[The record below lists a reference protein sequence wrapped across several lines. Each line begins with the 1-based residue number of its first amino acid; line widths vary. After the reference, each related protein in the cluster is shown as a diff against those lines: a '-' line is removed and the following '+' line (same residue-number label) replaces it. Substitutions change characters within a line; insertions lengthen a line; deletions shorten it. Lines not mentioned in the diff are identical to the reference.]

1 MKYVLSAISAAS
13 MAGMAVAAS
22 GGTAHQHPASQHRYV
37 GQELAPLAHV
47 TMAQARVIALRA
59 HPGTLTDAELERE
72 AGGSGLRYSFDIR
85 SHGKTF
91 EVGVDAANGAVL
103 ENKTE
108 GPHPD

>member
-1 MKYVLSAISAAS
+1 MKYIPSAIVAAS
-13 MAGMAVAAS
+13 LAGMAVAAY
-22 GGTAHQHPASQHRYV
+22 GGSVHHHPATPHRYV
-37 GQELAPLAHV
+37 GQELAPEAHV
-47 TMAQARVIALRA
+47 TMAQARAIAMRA

-91 EVGVDAANGAVL
+91 EVGVDAATGAVL